1 MSELPVHPSLLYT
14 GPGDTEVDGI
24 LICGICGGPKSTP
37 EGWPIV
43 HQHQLEDGLFSRR
56 ETEEQRASRIAE
68 NRSCCYGVNYRELER
83 ARFRP
88 EKDGGKEVGAFKYT
102 AEDTDPEALQRCETF
117 ASDFEANRKQGRKLI
132 LYGHVGVGKT
142 FLAACTANAV
152 LAQGYKCRF
161 TSLQLIR
168 QNAGRW
174 GGEAETIRGLRDA
187 DLVVLDDFLRERD
200 TEWSRELAFSVV
212 DALYNA
218 RVPLIVT
225 TNASRDTI
233 YRPPE
238 HLRPVMDRIK
248 QRGTGVNVT
257 GPNRRQTK
265 CHL

>member
-24 LICGICGGPKSTP
+24 LICGVCGEPKSTP

-56 ETEEQRASRIAE
+56 ETEGQRASRIAG
-68 NRSCCYGVNYRELER
+68 NRSRCYGLDYRELEGV
-83 ARFRP
+83 AF
-88 EKDGGKEVGAFKYT
+88 GGA
-102 AEDTDPEALQRCETF
+102 APDTDPEALQRCETF
-117 ASDFEANRKQGRKLI
+117 AGDFAANRRQGRNLI

-152 LAQGYKCRF
+152 LGQGFKCRF
-161 TSLQLIR
+161 TSLRLIR
-168 QNAGRW
+168 QNAERW

-265 CHL
+265 CKV